1 MEIHIKMKTQEDE
14 KKQNKYRGYIGKIKG
29 TYMGNPILDTR
40 ISFVRPSSSVTLVLP
55 PLKSETG

>member
-29 TYMGNPILDTR
+29 TYMGNAILDTR
-40 ISFVRPSSSVTLVLP
+40 ISFIRPSSSVHLYYP
-55 PLKSETG
+55 P